1 MSESVNARLTAID
14 TQLSAL
20 RSELLVSAERFNL
33 VSESGALEID
43 LKSGAFSIGTPAGKV
58 SWGDLEKGEGKLA
71 GVGSGEQEQPQLC
84 IDPGQSV
91 TPLRMGSVT
100 FYGESARQIRAAQEV
115 LRSAGVGQLE
125 VVKRANEP
133 GQPFVVIDDQVFLNQ
148 DSANQLIDPLRL
160 EINTTFKT
168 AATES
173 GRMYVTGLISE
184 ATLCEAL
191 LENIERLS
199 DDAGLANTIRHVIRD
214 ELKPGGMLY
223 RG

>member
-20 RSELLVSAERFNL
+20 RSEMLVSAERFKL
-33 VSESGALEID
+33 VSESGALEFD

-58 SWGDLEKGEGKLA
+58 SWGDLEKGEDKLA

-91 TPLRMGSVT
+91 TPLRMGNVT
-100 FYGESARQIRAAQEV
+100 FYGETARQIREAQEV
-115 LRSAGVGQLE
+115 LRSAGAGQLE
-125 VVKRANEP
+125 VVKRANERDEL
-133 GQPFVVIDDQVFLNQ
+133 FVVIDGQVFINKAAVDQGLV
-148 DSANQLIDPLRL
+148 DPVRI
-160 EINTTFKT
+160 EIKTTTTDAGQKVM
-168 AATES
+168 S
-173 GRMYVTGLISE
+173 GLISE
-184 ATLCEAL
+184 SAICDQLLSSIEAISAGDSRAEL
-191 LENIERLS
+191 LRQ
-199 DDAGLANTIRHVIRD
+199 TIRD